1 MNKLLLVAAL
11 AAGSSLPAFAAAPD
25 AKAIWTDQCVKCHGP
40 EGKGDTKMGK
50 KLDIK
55 DLTDAKIQAGFTDDQ
70 AAKAIKSGT
79 KDKGGETLMPAIDG
93 IKDEEVKVLVPF
105 VRTLVKK

>member
-1 MNKLLLVAAL
+1 MNKFLLVAVL
-11 AAGSSLPAFAAAPD
+11 AAGASLPAFAAAPD

-79 KDKGGETLMPAIDG
+79 KDKSGETLMPAIEG